1 MQGMFKDEFQY
12 SSACCLATDFNSFQQ
27 NQCGAAGAGDFKAT
41 KPGEAWMSTCTE
53 DKDLFLA
60 SGPPEPPA
68 PAASLVQLFA
78 SLGGTGVSSCPLG
91 GYKHIKEQEINY

>member
-1 MQGMFKDEFQY
+1 MNF
-12 SSACCLATDFNSFQQ
+12 SAVLPIVWLQISIVFSRTN
-27 NQCGAAGAGDFKAT
+27 AGLLELEISKLQSQR
-41 KPGEAWMSTCTE
+41 EAWMSTCTE

-60 SGPPEPPA
+60 SGPLEPSA

-78 SLGGTGVSSCPLG
+78 SLRGAGVSSCPLG